1 MANKAH
7 KDLTKK
13 QEETLQFIKKYM
25 VAHGF
30 PPSVREICAGM
41 GLSSPATAH
50 THLKELESKGFIRKQ
65 NSKFRT
71 IELLVEN
78 EFEEKDTED
87 VVSVPLLGKV
97 ACGNPIEAIEN
108 PNEYFRVTKLMSD
121 PDYDFG
127 YELRSV
133 NENDL
138 YDSDLGEAK
147 ALVCASI
154 YLVAH
159 EGSLKNDI
167 HLVDIIFLKNY
178 HEDQRACA
186 NWFPEE

>member
-1 MANKAH
+1 MSSDPIKITEQDVL
-7 KDLTKK
+7 DL
-13 QEETLQFIKKYM
+13 FSG
-25 VAHGF
+25 VAVE
-30 PPSVREICAGM
+30 S
-41 GLSSPATAH
+41 LS
-50 THLKELESKGFIRKQ
+50 
-65 NSKFRT
+65 
-71 IELLVEN
+71 
-78 EFEEKDTED
+78 
-87 VVSVPLLGKV
+87 
-97 ACGNPIEAIEN
+97 CEN

-138 YDSDLGEAK
+138 REVR

-178 HEDQRACA
+178 NEDQRACA

>member
-1 MANKAH
+1 MSSDPIKITEQDVL
-7 KDLTKK
+7 DL
-13 QEETLQFIKKYM
+13 FSG
-25 VAHGF
+25 VAVE
-30 PPSVREICAGM
+30 S
-41 GLSSPATAH
+41 LSC
-50 THLKELESKGFIRKQ
+50 
-65 NSKFRT
+65 
-71 IELLVEN
+71 
-78 EFEEKDTED
+78 EK
-87 VVSVPLLGKV
+87 
-97 ACGNPIEAIEN
+97 

-138 YDSDLGEAK
+138 YDSDLGEVR